1 MTILWTIGDINGIGP
16 EIILKAFSKLTKAQK
31 SENTFV
37 VVGSYQAMLFYR
49 DILKI
54 PVELTL
60 IENIDELE
68 LLPEDDNTLPVL
80 DVGTAAAPSPGKLSG
95 SAGALAME
103 AIELATNLCLIGK
116 ADALVTAPIHKE
128 AISKAGYPFHGHTDF
143 IAHLCGAG
151 HEQMMLCDPPSGLR
165 VVLATI
171 HIPIAKVPSQIRKNG
186 VAKDV
191 DALAKAL
198 QQDFGIKKPKI
209 AVLGLNPHASDGGVM
224 GNEEEAILKPQL
236 KELRKRVQVDGP
248 FASDGFFGTKS
259 YLNYDAVLAM
269 YHDQGLI
276 PFKLLAFETGVNV
289 TLGLPVV
296 RTSPDHGTAFNI
308 AGKGVANA
316 KSFIAATELAIEI
329 REARQKAA
337 SKKERN

>member
-16 EIILKAFSKLTKAQK
+16 EIILKAFSKLTNEQK

-37 VVGSYQAMLFYR
+37 VVGSYHAMLFYR
-49 DILKI
+49 DRLKL
-54 PVELTL
+54 PVKLTL

-68 LLPEDDNTLPVL
+68 LLPENDSVLPVL
-80 DVGTAAAPSPGKLSG
+80 DVGTAVTPAPGNLSAQAG
-95 SAGALAME
+95 SLSME
-103 AIELATNLCLIGK
+103 AVELATNLCLIGK
-116 ADALVTAPIHKE
+116 ADAVITAPIQKE

-143 IAHLCGAG
+143 IAHLCGEG

-165 VVLATI
+165 VVLSTV
-171 HIPIAKVPSQIRKNG
+171 HIPIAKVPNQIRKNG
-186 VAKDV
+186 ITKDV

-224 GNEEEAILKPQL
+224 GNEEDAILKPEL
-236 KELRKRVQVDGP
+236 KELRKRIQVDGP

-259 YLNYDAVLAM
+259 YLNYDAILAM

-296 RTSPDHGTAFNI
+296 RTSPDHGTAFDI
-308 AGKGVANA
+308 AGKGLANE
-316 KSFIAATELAIEI
+316 KSFVAATEFALQI